1 MPTLLLLASHDSP
14 SQGGFEEELMLTE
27 RLEPAAQRRLPRTDH
42 VHPSPAV
49 ADGVLPLSPA
59 SLASPPNGLSPIHIH
74 F

>member
-1 MPTLLLLASHDSP
+1 
-14 SQGGFEEELMLTE
+14 MLTE